1 MPEKP
6 FLPGPQLD
14 SPRVRSDPAAQGLM
28 VQDTVTDAR
37 PGRAGGRRRRRWL
50 LWPAVILVLALGA
63 GLAGLVWRLSSGPL
77 RIDGMSERVASAIAG
92 SIGAGWRVSLR
103 DSALELDSEN
113 SLALRVGGLDIYNS
127 EGALVVRAPHA
138 VVSLD
143 TWSLLRLSVQPRA
156 IEFRDLQM
164 TALVHRDGSIAFAA
178 SDTSQAGAV
187 EPHTLPS
194 VDAVLGKVS
203 PISATMASIFG
214 VVLDRAGIVGAL
226 DRARITNGRLT
237 LIDDDARQ
245 RAVFEHVNGLFRR
258 DATRNAR
265 VFELRIDGPHGEW
278 RFGGDLQEA
287 GGTRRTGIITLDDLP
302 ITDLLLLSGQS
313 KLPVA
318 TDLKLSA
325 KADIA
330 LDTGRIETM
339 TADIRTSDGN
349 FLIEEKDFNPV
360 TIESLAA
367 RVSWDETAR
376 AMKLDA
382 LDYRGAGNTAHLT
395 GAWTAG
401 APDSDISWTMNLE
414 GRDAVLRGA
423 NAQDRPVTL
432 DSLSTHLT
440 GRAGGIAIDDF
451 TVRAGAASGR
461 ITGTLGTTADDD
473 GLTLHITAA
482 NTDGRMALR
491 LWPEH
496 VAPPARNY
504 LVDNLRG
511 GRVDNVDITIDM
523 SGPELAAATRGE
535 PMPDNAV
542 HIAFA
547 VSDAT
552 LAVSDDA
559 PPLSRGRVTGVI
571 TGLTTTIRN
580 VTADLRMADNR
591 ALSITDGSFVI
602 PKISPDAVVAQI
614 GLRLGGGADALVSL
628 MQTRMFKSLT
638 GVDIDPASVKGAAD
652 LRIDFPLNLKHIP
665 DLADLPVTIAGTLA
679 EIGVDKAFGK
689 ERLDAGR
696 FTVSYDR
703 GAFALKGDAKVLG
716 SPLTVDLRQPKPGA
730 PGEVTVNLSLDEAL
744 RAKKGMPVS
753 PQLTGSIPV
762 KIALPI
768 GRSGSGKPPIRIE
781 ADLVRAGIDG
791 IVPGFTKAPGKP
803 GRLAFT
809 LTESAA
815 GGSFDLR
822 DIALDA
828 APALARGTATLGADG
843 QVERA
848 DLSSLKLSPGD
859 DMRLQLDRTGNAYR
873 IAVKGAV
880 ADARPIL
887 RGLTAPEGKGKA
899 DAAPKDIDADV
910 SLAILTGFNGEALTN
925 ATVKLALKGKDVRTG
940 RIQGRFGG
948 APFSAQISRTE
959 QGPALTVDSQD
970 AGATLRFADIYK
982 RMYGGRLVMST
993 GLNDGPQQGVVQ
1005 IRNFVLRNEPALSSI
1020 MAQGPASSEVV
1031 DARGRKQIVQN
1042 TGNDVTFDRL
1052 RANFVRTG
1060 ARVDFSDAA
1069 ISNAAMGFTLNGY
1082 LDTAK
1087 ERTDINGTFVPL
1099 YGLNNVVSQLPI
1111 LGQLLGGGHNEGLF
1125 ALNFRVSGRLSKPDV
1140 SVNPLSALAPGI
1152 LRKLFSAGGGNDGI
1166 AGAAPMGETE
1176 R

>member
-339 TADIRTSDGN
+339 TAEIRTSDGN

-815 GGSFDLR
+815 GGSYDLR

-828 APALARGTATLGADG
+828 APALARGAATLGADG

>member
-1 MPEKP
+1 
-6 FLPGPQLD
+6 
-14 SPRVRSDPAAQGLM
+14 M

-50 LWPAVILVLALGA
+50 LWPAVILGLALGA

-325 KADIA
+325 KADIV

-815 GGSFDLR
+815 GGSYDLR

>member
-1 MPEKP
+1 
-6 FLPGPQLD
+6 
-14 SPRVRSDPAAQGLM
+14 M
-28 VQDTVTDAR
+28 VQHTVTDAR
-37 PGRAGGRRRRRWL
+37 PARAVGRRRRWL
-50 LWPAVILVLALGA
+50 IWPAAILLLGVVA
-63 GLAGLVWRLSSGPL
+63 GLGGFVWRLSNGPL
-77 RIDGMSERVASAIAG
+77 HIDGMSERVASAIAG
-92 SIGAGWRVSLR
+92 SIGKGWRVSLR
-103 DSALELDSEN
+103 DSALELDAEH
-113 SLALRVGGLDIYNS
+113 SLALRVAGLDIYNS

-143 TWSLLRLSVQPRA
+143 TWNLARLSVQPRA

-178 SDTSQAGAV
+178 SDSQQSGAV
-187 EPHTLPS
+187 QPHTLPS
-194 VDAVLGKVS
+194 VDAALGKVS
-203 PISATMASIFG
+203 PISATVASIFG
-214 VVLDRAGIVGAL
+214 VVLDPAGIVGAL

-302 ITDLLLLSGQS
+302 ITDLLLLTGQS
-313 KLPVA
+313 KLPVE

-325 KADIA
+325 KADVA
-330 LDTGRIETM
+330 LDAGRIEAM
-339 TADIRTSDGN
+339 TATIRTSDGN

-360 TIESLAA
+360 TIESVAA

-382 LDYRGAGNTAHLT
+382 LDYRGAGNVAHLT
-395 GAWTAG
+395 GAWIAG
-401 APDSDISWTMNLE
+401 APDSDVSWTMSLE
-414 GRDAVLRGA
+414 GHDATLRGA
-423 NAQDRPVTL
+423 NAHDKPVAI
-432 DSLSTHLT
+432 DALSAHLT

-451 TVRAGAASGR
+451 TLRAGPASGR

-482 NTDGRMALR
+482 NTEGRMALR

-511 GRVDNVDITIDM
+511 GRVDTVDITVDM
-523 SGPELAAATRGE
+523 SGSELAAATRGE

-542 HIAFA
+542 RIAFA

-559 PPLSRGRVTGVI
+559 PPLSRGRVNGVI
-571 TGLTTTIRN
+571 TGQTTSIRN

-591 ALSITDGSFVI
+591 VLSISDGSFVI
-602 PKISPDAVVAQI
+602 PKIAPDAVVAQI

-628 MQTRMFKSLT
+628 MQTKMFKGLT
-638 GVDIDPASVKGAAD
+638 GVDVDPASVKGTTD

-665 DLADLPVTIAGTLA
+665 DLADLPVTIAGTLTDIA
-679 EIGVDKAFGK
+679 VDKAFGK
-689 ERLDAGR
+689 ERLEAGR
-696 FTVSYDR
+696 FTVQYDR
-703 GAFALKGDAKVLG
+703 GAFALKGDAKVMG

-744 RAKKGMPVS
+744 RARKGMPVA
-753 PQLTGSIPV
+753 PQLSGSIPV

-768 GRSGSGKPPIRIE
+768 GRPGGGKPPIRIE
-781 ADLVRAGIDG
+781 ADLARAGIDG
-791 IVPGFTKAPGKP
+791 LVPGFAKTPGKP

-815 GGSFDLR
+815 GGAYDLR

-828 APALARGTATLGADG
+828 APALARGSASLGSDG
-843 QVERA
+843 QVERV

-859 DMRLQLDRTGNAYR
+859 DMRLQLERAGNGYR
-873 IAVKGAV
+873 VAVKGAV

-887 RGLTAPEGKGKA
+887 RGLTGPDGKGKA
-899 DAAPKDIDADV
+899 ESAPKDIDADL

-925 ATVKLALKGKDVRTG
+925 ATVKLALKGKDVRSG

-948 APFSAQISRTE
+948 APFNAQIARAE
-959 QGPALTVDSQD
+959 GGPTLTVESQD

-982 RMYGGRLVMST
+982 RMYGGKLIMST

-1020 MAQGPASSEVV
+1020 MAQGPANTEVV
-1031 DARGRKQIVQN
+1031 DARGRKHIVQN

-1060 ARVDFSDAA
+1060 ARVDFTDAA

-1099 YGLNNVVSQLPI
+1099 YGLNNVVSQLPL

-1125 ALNFRVSGRLSKPDV
+1125 ALNFRVAGRLSKPDV

-1152 LRKLFSAGGGNDGI
+1152 LRKLFSAGGGNDGL
-1166 AGAAPMGETE
+1166 AGASPLGETE

>member
-1 MPEKP
+1 
-6 FLPGPQLD
+6 
-14 SPRVRSDPAAQGLM
+14 M

-815 GGSFDLR
+815 GGSYDLR

>member
-1 MPEKP
+1 
-6 FLPGPQLD
+6 
-14 SPRVRSDPAAQGLM
+14 
-28 VQDTVTDAR
+28 
-37 PGRAGGRRRRRWL
+37 
-50 LWPAVILVLALGA
+50 
-63 GLAGLVWRLSSGPL
+63 
-77 RIDGMSERVASAIAG
+77 
-92 SIGAGWRVSLR
+92 
-103 DSALELDSEN
+103 
-113 SLALRVGGLDIYNS
+113 
-127 EGALVVRAPHA
+127 
-138 VVSLD
+138 
-143 TWSLLRLSVQPRA
+143 
-156 IEFRDLQM
+156 
-164 TALVHRDGSIAFAA
+164 
-178 SDTSQAGAV
+178 
-187 EPHTLPS
+187 
-194 VDAVLGKVS
+194 
-203 PISATMASIFG
+203 
-214 VVLDRAGIVGAL
+214 
-226 DRARITNGRLT
+226 
-237 LIDDDARQ
+237 
-245 RAVFEHVNGLFRR
+245 
-258 DATRNAR
+258 
-265 VFELRIDGPHGEW
+265 
-278 RFGGDLQEA
+278 
-287 GGTRRTGIITLDDLP
+287 
-302 ITDLLLLSGQS
+302 
-313 KLPVA
+313 
-318 TDLKLSA
+318 
-325 KADIA
+325 
-330 LDTGRIETM
+330 
-339 TADIRTSDGN
+339 
-349 FLIEEKDFNPV
+349 
-360 TIESLAA
+360 
-367 RVSWDETAR
+367 
-376 AMKLDA
+376 
-382 LDYRGAGNTAHLT
+382 
-395 GAWTAG
+395 
-401 APDSDISWTMNLE
+401 
-414 GRDAVLRGA
+414 
-423 NAQDRPVTL
+423 
-432 DSLSTHLT
+432 
-440 GRAGGIAIDDF
+440 
-451 TVRAGAASGR
+451 
-461 ITGTLGTTADDD
+461 
-473 GLTLHITAA
+473 
-482 NTDGRMALR
+482 
-491 LWPEH
+491 
-496 VAPPARNY
+496 
-504 LVDNLRG
+504 
-511 GRVDNVDITIDM
+511 
-523 SGPELAAATRGE
+523 
-535 PMPDNAV
+535 
-542 HIAFA
+542 
-547 VSDAT
+547 
-552 LAVSDDA
+552 
-559 PPLSRGRVTGVI
+559 
-571 TGLTTTIRN
+571 
-580 VTADLRMADNR
+580 
-591 ALSITDGSFVI
+591 
-602 PKISPDAVVAQI
+602 
-614 GLRLGGGADALVSL
+614 
-628 MQTRMFKSLT
+628 
-638 GVDIDPASVKGAAD
+638 
-652 LRIDFPLNLKHIP
+652 
-665 DLADLPVTIAGTLA
+665 
-679 EIGVDKAFGK
+679 
-689 ERLDAGR
+689 
-696 FTVSYDR
+696 
-703 GAFALKGDAKVLG
+703 
-716 SPLTVDLRQPKPGA
+716 VDLRQPKPGA

-815 GGSFDLR
+815 GGSYDLR